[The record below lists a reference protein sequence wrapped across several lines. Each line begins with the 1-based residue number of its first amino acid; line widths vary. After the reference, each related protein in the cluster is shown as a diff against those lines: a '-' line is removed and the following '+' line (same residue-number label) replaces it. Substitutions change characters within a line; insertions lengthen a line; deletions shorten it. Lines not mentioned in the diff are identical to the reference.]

1 MPPSPDVKRSWPR
14 LAASAAI
21 FRGREVLLVERGKG
35 QLRGLWSLPG
45 GHVEPGEPARAA
57 ALREVEEETGVAA
70 DIHGLL
76 DINDVI
82 LKDEAGTLRAHYL
95 IAVFFGHWLSGE
107 PVAGGDAAQARFV
120 PFDSLGTLRMTDGL
134 PEYIDRAWA
143 RLGTPEAR
151 AKP

>member
-1 MPPSPDVKRSWPR
+1 MSPAPDDKRPWPR

-57 ALREVEEETGVAA
+57 ALREVAEETGIAA
-70 DIHGLL
+70 EIQGLL

-82 LKDEAGTLRAHYL
+82 LKDEAGNLRAHYL
-95 IAVFFGHWLSGE
+95 ITVFFGRWVSGE
-107 PVAGGDAAQARFV
+107 AVAGGDAAQARFV
-120 PFDSLGTLRMTDGL
+120 PPEALGTLRMTDGL
-134 PEYIDRAWA
+134 PDFIGRAWSLLEAKGPA
-143 RLGTPEAR
+143 R
-151 AKP
+151 

>member
-1 MPPSPDVKRSWPR
+1 MAARRRVAAAAPRSGVPSRAVSSPRVIPSIDQLMKRDAMR
-14 LAASAAI
+14 TLEAQYGADA
-21 FRGREVLLVERGKG
+21 
-35 QLRGLWSLPG
+35 
-45 GHVEPGEPARAA
+45 ARAA

-107 PVAGGDAAQARFV
+107 PAAGGDAAQARFV